1 MVKNVNE
8 SDFEQ
13 EVIEVSKTKPVLVDF
28 FAEWCGGCKIMAPI
42 FDELEEK
49 SAGAFSIV
57 KVSVE
62 ESPALVEKYDV
73 MSLPTAVLFK
83 NGSKIESLTGAQSK
97 ESLLEFLKK

>member
-8 SDFEQ
+8 SSFEQ

-42 FDELEEK
+42 FDELSEE
-49 SAGAFSIV
+49 SNDAFLIV

-62 ESPALVEKYDV
+62 ESPTITEKYEI
-73 MSLPTAVLFK
+73 MSLPTVVLFK
-83 NGSKIESLTGAQSK
+83 NGAKVESLTGAQSK